1 MSRTPGRHAARRGAV
16 GSLWFLLFFMPV
28 FFVGMA
34 LSEGSARMIS
44 GHAETVGAATAAAN
58 AGVLQFE
65 PGTARLREG
74 RATYSS
80 RDTSPGC
87 YDRPRAFFR
96 LGADPAGSDHAA
108 CEAARMLQTRWEERT
123 MASIGNFTSSVVAT
137 ESEVEVTIRWRGLFY
152 GRWLPFGSAPDL
164 RPALST
170 TVTAQVCVPG
180 VPGPTGGF
188 CQRPPAGGS
197 PTGR

>member
-74 RATYSS
+74 HATYSS
-80 RDTSPGC
+80 RATSPVC
-87 YDRPRAFFR
+87 LD
-96 LGADPAGSDHAA
+96 ADPAGSDHAA

-123 MASIGNFTSSVVAT
+123 MASIGNFNSSVVAT